1 MKHINVVVDD
11 QFTDLWLPYIDYHKD
26 QQIEYWNKLDNVEL
40 IYELKI
46 IDERIAIVYK
56 DSPKSMLLNVD
67 VSKRHDL
74 LKIIKR
80 RLYLDICIMV

>member
-1 MKHINVVVDD
+1 MKYINVVVDD

-74 LKIIKR
+74 LKIIKK
-80 RLYLDICIMV
+80 RLDNDKTVMV